1 MTTSF
6 SWRGEFENGELN
18 RLHAEAFRHR
28 VFDGVEWDWC
38 RQVEDHSLGWVVARE
53 GEEIAGFI
61 NVPWD
66 GLVHAWLQDVMV
78 ATSFRGR
85 GVGAAMV
92 QLAAERAAM
101 AGCEWLHVDFDPD
114 LEPFYIA
121 ACGFS
126 PTGAGLIDLGERQH
140 PPATIPAP
148 AGVAQSAEQRI
159 RNA

>member
-1 MTTSF
+1 MTTRF
-6 SWRGEFENGELN
+6 EWRGAFENEELN

-28 VFDGVEWDWC
+28 VFDGKEWDWR
-38 RQVEDHSLGWVVARE
+38 RQVQDHSLGWVVARE
-53 GEEIAGFI
+53 DELVGFL

-66 GLVHAWLQDVMV
+66 GVVHAWLQDVMV
-78 ATSFRGR
+78 ASSSRG
-85 GVGAAMV
+85 GGIGASMV
-92 QLAAERAAM
+92 QLAADHAAM

-114 LEPFYIA
+114 LEPFYIT
-121 ACGFS
+121 ACGFV
-126 PTGAGLIDLGERQH
+126 PTSAGLIDLGERQH